1 MKAKTT
7 RLADEMNKHTPGPWH
22 FRAAIQEGQFVVRD
36 RKSSGGFADIARVK
50 GDKRSTLAQAEA
62 NARLIAAAP
71 DLFELVKAMLA
82 NFHDQECSDEVIEI
96 VAQAKFTIAK
106 VLGESA

>member
-1 MKAKTT
+1 
-7 RLADEMNKHTPGPWH
+7 MNKHTPGPWH

-36 RKSSGGFADIARVK
+36 RGSSGGFADIARVK

-71 DLFELVKAMLA
+71 DLLDALETYPALGVVMTDEEMWAWVEKARAAIDKARGL
-82 NFHDQECSDEVIEI
+82 
-96 VAQAKFTIAK
+96 
-106 VLGESA
+106 

>member
-1 MKAKTT
+1 
-7 RLADEMNKHTPGPWH
+7 MNKHTPGPWH

-71 DLFELVKAMLA
+71 DLLDALETYPAQGVIMTDEEMWAWVAKAR
-82 NFHDQECSDEVIEI
+82 
-96 VAQAKFTIAK
+96 
-106 VLGESA
+106 SAIDKARGL

>member
-1 MKAKTT
+1 
-7 RLADEMNKHTPGPWH
+7 MNKHTPGPWH

-71 DLFELVKAMLA
+71 DLLDALETYPAQGVIMTDEEMWAWVEKAR
-82 NFHDQECSDEVIEI
+82 
-96 VAQAKFTIAK
+96 
-106 VLGESA
+106 SAIDKARGL